1 MWIDSPILLQALFVT
16 VHYITLPLKLQW
28 VFRVEPHGF
37 HKVVY
42 LSLVVETGTM
52 LDK

>member
-1 MWIDSPILLQALFVT
+1 MTLHFN
-16 VHYITLPLKLQW
+16 TLPFKLQW

-37 HKVVY
+37 YKVVY